1 MRIANAFLGLAVAVA
16 ASAAGLDARAQGRGD
31 RPLEGVNQA
40 VVLQPEIG
48 SSPANAECGVTPALV
63 ADAVI
68 GPVIQSGLRTERVEV
83 AAPFT
88 VTTPG
93 VYLVPRVAT
102 LREGNYM
109 CISWVGLRAVS
120 VQPVTLPATGL
131 SKMAEI
137 LHWEGGYLLS
147 TDRSR
152 HAEAVSTAIQR
163 LAGEFGTQWRQD
175 QR

>member
-1 MRIANAFLGLAVAVA
+1 MRFANVFLGLAVAVA
-16 ASAAGLDARAQGRGD
+16 VSVAAADARSQGRGD

-48 SSPANAECGVTPALV
+48 SGPANAECGITPDLVT
-63 ADAVI
+63 DAVI
-68 GPVIQSGLRTERVEV
+68 GPVIQSGLRTERIEV

-102 LREGNYM
+102 LREGHYM

-131 SKMAEI
+131 SKTAEI
-137 LHWEGGYLLS
+137 LHWESGYLLS
-147 TDRSR
+147 TDSSR